1 MRILIVEDDVNIADV
16 IKRGLV
22 EQHYSV
28 DIAHDGD
35 NGYELACCNDYDLII
50 LDVML
55 PKMNGTD
62 VAKALRKEGFA
73 TPILMLT
80 ALGSANDVIN
90 GLDQG
95 ADDYLTKPF
104 DFGILLARIRSL
116 TRRRTDQRTAEIHVA
131 DLKIDTTRR
140 TVERDGQ
147 PINLTAKEFAL
158 LEYFVL
164 NKGKVLTREVIGEH
178 VWDINF
184 DPRSNVIESLMHCLR
199 HKIDKG
205 YAFPLIH
212 TVRGV
217 GYRFDDRQPVA

>member
-1 MRILIVEDDVNIADV
+1 MRILIVEDDENIADV
-16 IKRGLV
+16 IRRGLV
-22 EQHYSV
+22 AQHYSV
-28 DIAHDGD
+28 DVASDGAIGLD
-35 NGYELACCNDYDLII
+35 LAMSNDYDLLI

-55 PKMNGTD
+55 PRRDGAS
-62 VAKALRKEGFA
+62 VSRALRESGFT

-80 ALGSANDVIN
+80 ALGQPRDVIN

-104 DFGILLARIRSL
+104 DFGVLLARIRSL
-116 TRRRTDQRTAEIHVA
+116 TRRRSDHRLAEIKVA
-131 DLKIDTTRR
+131 DLTIDTARR
-140 TVERDGQ
+140 SVVRDGR
-147 PINLTAKEFAL
+147 PISLTAKEFAL
-158 LEYFVL
+158 LEYFAL
-164 NKGKVLTREVIGEH
+164 NKGRVLTRDAIGEH

-205 YAFPLIH
+205 HNRPLIQ

-217 GYRFDDRQPVA
+217 GYRLEEPT